1 MSIIRAMESMQGFDD
16 SLNMTQHLAEDE
28 HRQQLGE
35 YDVLH
40 EEVKDKLQ
48 AEKETE
54 LEAPTEEASPASD
67 EAPMPET
74 APGEVE
80 EGAEDDTVAAGD
92 DTEDESEESLKTVDG
107 KRTTVAAESL
117 RNEYYERTVVEA
129 FDMEGVKSVAGA
141 IGSGL
146 ATGVTTVGKYAWMG
160 IKEVSIVAAA
170 LGIKY
175 GPTIFSAIKT
185 GVVYLFLRSVKA
197 LLKTTI
203 SAFDAAKR
211 SYRSFSKHKSA
222 IAKLRE
228 TLDVLKKEGKTLDTS
243 SSFIDKQALNW
254 FAVNRKPGV
263 LASAQAMKVFLTET
277 VKHIDESIMHD
288 TKTVKRLID
297 LSATGV
303 RGDVTS
309 YLNVSSFS
317 GQYLKKNVK
326 GHEVDPELVD
336 NYVYGTVLPDNILF
350 VANLPKRGL
359 MDMEAITKAYRAS
372 GVFLT
377 VDPSFSMEIDKVD
390 YMDIEGLSR
399 FLDVLEGICDQGLA
413 HIDFYK
419 RVRKESEAL
428 KFGYRHY
435 YQRLA
440 ASEDKVSVQDSLVE
454 YVYLKQFFINK
465 VYLPG
470 AMDIHDYAAAY
481 LTRALRYVKSHL
493 IARAV

>member
-129 FDMEGVKSVAGA
+129 FDMEGVKSVGRG
-141 IGSGL
+141 IGSAAVVVGDL
-146 ATGVTTVGKYAWMG
+146 ALKG
-160 IKEVSIVAAA
+160 IIGAA
-170 LGIKY
+170 GILAQIGMKY
-175 GPTIFSAIKT
+175 GPTVFSALKT

-377 VDPSFSMEIDKVD
+377 VDPSFSMGIDKVD

-481 LTRALRYVKSHL
+481 LTRALRYVKSNL
-493 IARAV
+493 KQVNSKD